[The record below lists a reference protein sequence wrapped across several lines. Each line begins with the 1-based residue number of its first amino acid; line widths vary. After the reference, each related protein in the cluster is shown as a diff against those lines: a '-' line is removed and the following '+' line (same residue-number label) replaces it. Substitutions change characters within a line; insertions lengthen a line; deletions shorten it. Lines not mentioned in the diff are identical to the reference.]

1 MQLRRNVVPVLLL
14 LSTCCERDQGNR
26 SRVESSRAAL
36 GVVPATEKATWTRL
50 GPPAVPDSRYLQS
63 AAFDET
69 RNVLVMFGGLVWAS
83 LGGQRDDRELWEWNP
98 ATSTWTNRTPAGS
111 NPSVRKAA
119 SMVFDSAHNK
129 FEIFGGRVVVPGAG
143 TDVSPVYADSAE
155 LWEWDPGSGAMS
167 DRSGKGPVARSQH
180 SMVFEKS
187 TGKVL
192 LFGGARNLSIDAE
205 VNLGDDVSV
214 GLGDTWEWD
223 PAAGKWTQIQPK
235 VAPSARYGGALVWD
249 STRSRAVLFGG
260 MEKSQVGLPGIPKQ
274 DTWEWDPTAQTWT
287 DRTIAGD
294 KPTPRFG
301 HAMAYDPASG
311 MVVLVGGWDI
321 DSTFGLADVW
331 QWDPNT
337 GAWSERLTGSEP
349 NLPTA
354 RLYAS
359 LVTDTAQGRLDL
371 VGGLSWP
378 EVSRDGEIWELDPVA
393 AIFTDRTPTLGKWP
407 SPRASYAMAFCP
419 ATGKTYMFGGTADD
433 PDANIFFDD
442 LWEWDGTS
450 WSQVQTDVRPPGR
463 SGAAM
468 AYDPLRKSLI
478 LFGGVNNS
486 PVGIMEQLVLGD
498 TWEWNSSTRKWSQL
512 QPTAS
517 PEPRQDH
524 AMVTDSGRAK
534 VLLFGGYLLTR
545 AATYPTPGTQRKP
558 DPLNNAVW
566 EWDGG
571 KLTWTNRT
579 PVSFTLTPPG
589 YASFESLL
597 AFDDARQKVLLVDTG
612 TSSSDN
618 VAFWEWD
625 PVSAGWA
632 KRDSGDIVHFDGDA
646 FVVYDSLR
654 RRAVVPVVADTPNSF
669 SPSVVWEISTKGPT
683 WYLRNLPASTNQFP
697 MWPTAQFDS
706 QRRVVVVFGGTI
718 DGIMSTSETWE
729 YEVTN
734 LGNGEGCTSATAST
748 CASGFCVDGVCCGTA
763 SCSGACQSCA
773 ADGQEGTCAPVAGGT
788 EVPGSCAGGQA
799 CDSSGACK
807 SKNGTTCSAATVCA
821 SGFCVDGVCCE
832 NKCNGICVS
841 CNQAGLAG
849 KCSAYAAGSDP
860 ESECGTGSDPCRL
873 TCNGAGTCDAPPV
886 GTSCGFCATCDSTGK
901 CVTPDPSPC
910 GAGGTG
916 ADGASG
922 SGGTAGTTTGGRGGS
937 GGAGGVGGTII
948 GGAGG
953 SGGTAGVG
961 GTGIGGAGGSVGTGG
976 VNSSPDGGRDAMVP
990 DTGGAAG
997 GTDAMA
1003 YDAITNGGRDA
1014 IAPDAG
1020 STPRL
1025 GRSGCSCDLGQ
1036 TSRGTSK
1043 LPFVLLGVAFLWTM
1057 RMRTTARRTTPGR
1070 RRSASVR
1077 DSGGGSDQREAA
1089 SVGDRCEPC
1098 APPRPHSHAL
1108 STSREP
1114 HTNSPGGLRDGQ
1126 PTLPTPRA
1134 SRSPVALTPTLSRL
1148 ATRDPRPAGRPGW
1161 PTVSLQVPAAL
1172 LLLATCSASNPA
1184 DRPRIESS
1192 HAALGTVPPSEV
1204 ATWTRVSAPV
1214 PLSPGARYLQ
1224 SAAFD
1229 ETRNVLVMFGGWGG
1243 NYATALQELW
1253 EWDPAAGAWTQRT
1266 LVGSKLVARC
1276 GASMVFDSTRNK
1288 FVIFG
1293 GRANSGYDLA
1303 DTWEW
1308 DPGTGAFTNRTAS
1321 VGPSARSQHS
1331 MVFEKSTGK
1340 VLLFGGGLAGSTSDQ
1355 TSISLAF
1362 GDTWEWDA
1370 GAGTWN
1376 QLNPTSAP
1384 GARYDSAL
1392 IWDSKRNRAVLFG
1405 GMQKPQADVDGI
1417 PQNDVWE
1424 WDPAKASWTLR
1435 PSKGTQ
1441 PTARWGHAMAYDPG
1455 RGMAVLAGG
1464 KDLDTNLELA
1474 DLWDWDPNS
1483 ATWTQRLDGSEPNL
1497 PAARMYASLV
1507 TAQNRLD
1514 LLAGLTLD
1522 EESGKEVASR
1532 ELWALDPA
1540 SATFTNRSVIQSGP
1554 SPRGDHSIAFC
1565 PATGKTYIFGGG
1577 RLDTSAPLNDLW
1589 EWDGSSWSEVQAD
1602 VRPPARGGAAI
1613 AYDPYRKS
1621 LVIFAGCST
1630 PMSFSDATECFYDT
1644 WEWQSSTRKWT
1655 QLFPAT
1661 SPDYSNW
1668 NGNSPPQMVTDSGRG
1683 KLLLFGVAAS
1693 NNSTAVWEWDGAT
1706 TTWTNRTPTPG
1717 SVIPKFYDPKTNSS
1731 DASTSVTFDDARQK
1745 MFVFAGQSQWQGTT
1759 SNSVFWEWDPVS
1771 AGWAFRD
1778 SGDIINL
1785 SYSLGVAYDS
1795 LRRRQ
1800 VLLAADQS
1808 PTGSTMA
1815 LDTWELDPKGPT
1827 WYLRTFPGD
1836 SAGGG
1841 YWPMAFD
1848 SKRGVMVL
1856 FCTPADGSSDVTE
1869 TWEYKVTNLGNGE
1882 GCTAATASTCASGF
1896 CVDGVC
1902 CASAACSGTCQSCSV
1917 AGYEGTCTVAAGG
1930 TEVPGSC
1937 PGQACDSSGS
1947 CNAKNGT
1954 ACSSAST
1961 CASGFCVD
1969 GVCCESVCD
1978 GTCVSC
1984 NQAGR
1989 AGKCSAYVAGSD
2001 PENECTFGLGACRA
2015 TCNGAGACDYPRAGT
2030 PCGNSC
2036 QACDGNGMCVNDP
2049 SCAPS
2054 GTGGRS
2060 GTGGSGGTG
2069 AGGASGRGGASGVG
2083 GTAAGGATGFG
2094 GAMTGGVGGTVSGGA
2109 GGRGGASGVGGSAG
2123 GGTTSVGG
2131 AGGIVAG
2138 GAGGTSDSP
2147 SSGAGGAGGT
2157 GGASG
2162 SPDGGGGFLPS
2173 DAGRVDGGQDSRP
2186 LDSGSTMGLG
2196 HKGCNCDLGQTA
2208 SGEPGLPFALLGAAF
2223 LWRRLR
2229 RRRGRSV
2236 ETAGTA
2242 QRRLVLPARR
2252 S

>member
-1 MQLRRNVVPVLLL
+1 MQLRKSAVPALLL
-14 LSTCCERDQGNR
+14 LATCCDRDPGQR
-26 SRVESSRAAL
+26 PRVESSRAAL
-36 GVVPATEKATWTRL
+36 GTVPATEKATWTRF
-50 GPPAVPDSRYLQS
+50 GPPAVPAARYLQS

-69 RNVLVMFGGLVWAS
+69 RNVLVMFGGLAGATGTDQW
-83 LGGQRDDRELWEWNP
+83 DDRELWEWNP
-98 ATSTWTNRTPAGS
+98 ATGTWTNRTPAGS
-111 NPSVRKAA
+111 NPSARKAA

-143 TDVSPVYADSAE
+143 TEYNPVYTDSAE

-167 DRSGKGPVARSQH
+167 ARSGKGPVARSQH

-192 LFGGARNLSIDAE
+192 LFGGATNLSIGAE
-205 VNLGDDVSV
+205 NSLGDDVSV

-223 PAAGKWTQIQPK
+223 PAAGTWTQIQPK
-235 VAPSARYGGALVWD
+235 AAPSARYGCALVWD
-249 STRSRAVLFGG
+249 SKRNRAVLFGG
-260 MEKSQVGLPGIPKQ
+260 MEKSQVDLPGIPKQ
-274 DTWEWDPTAQTWT
+274 DMWEWDPATQTWT
-287 DRTIAGD
+287 DRTITGD
-294 KPTPRFG
+294 KPTARYG
-301 HAMAYDPASG
+301 HAMTYDPASG

-321 DSTFGLADVW
+321 DSTFGLADVS

-393 AIFTDRTPTLGKWP
+393 ATFTDRTPTLGKWP
-407 SPRASYAMAFCP
+407 PPRASYAMAFCP
-419 ATGKTYMFGGTADD
+419 ATGKTYMFGGMSDN
-433 PDANIFFDD
+433 PEVNILFDD

-450 WSQVQTDVRPPGR
+450 WSQVQTDVRPSGR

-486 PVGIMEQLVLGD
+486 PVGIGEQLVLGD
-498 TWEWNSSTRKWSQL
+498 TWEWNPSTRKWSQL

-517 PEPRQDH
+517 PEPRDS
-524 AMVTDSGRAK
+524 ARMVTDSGRAK

-545 AATYPTPGTQRKP
+545 DATYPTPGTPRTPKTIS
-558 DPLNNAVW
+558 NAVW

-579 PVSFTLTPPG
+579 PVSYTFTPPG
-589 YASFESLL
+589 YASFEPQL
-597 AFDDARQKVLLVDTG
+597 AFDDARQKVLVLDTG

-618 VAFWEWD
+618 VALWEWD

-632 KRDSGDIVHFDGDA
+632 KRDSGDVLHFDSYTSDA
-646 FVVYDSLR
+646 HVVYDSLR
-654 RRAVVPVVADTPNSF
+654 RRAVVPVVEETPNSF

-683 WYLRNLPASTNQFP
+683 WYLRNLPTSTNQFP
-697 MWPTAQFDS
+697 GRPAATFDS
-706 QRRVVVVFGGTI
+706 QRGVMVVFGGTI
-718 DGIMSTSETWE
+718 DGTMYTSETWE
-729 YEVTN
+729 YKVTN

-763 SCSGACQSCA
+763 SCSGVCQSCA
-773 ADGQEGTCAPVAGGT
+773 VDSHEGTCAPAAAGT
-788 EVPGSCAGGQA
+788 EVPGSCASGQA
-799 CDSSGACK
+799 CDGSGACK

-832 NKCNGICVS
+832 NACTDTCAS
-841 CNQAGLAG
+841 CNQAGRAG
-849 KCSAYAAGSDP
+849 KCAAYAAGSDP

-886 GTSCGFCATCDSTGK
+886 GTSCGFCATCDSANK

-910 GAGGTG
+910 GAGG
-916 ADGASG
+916 A
-922 SGGTAGTTTGGRGGS
+922 GGS
-937 GGAGGVGGTII
+937 GSTGAGGA

-953 SGGTAGVG
+953 SGGTGASGGSTGVSGAGGKGGTSGTGGSGGSSGAGGVG
-961 GTGIGGAGGSVGTGG
+961 GAVVGGAGGGGTE
-976 VNSSPDGGRDAMVP
+976 VASSTPDGGA
-990 DTGGAAG
+990 
-997 GTDAMA
+997 
-1003 YDAITNGGRDA
+1003 DA

-1020 STPRL
+1020 SPKPAHK
-1025 GRSGCSCDLGQ
+1025 GCSCDLGRA
-1036 TSRGTSK
+1036 SRGTSG
-1043 LPFVLLGVAFLWTM
+1043 LPFFLIGAAFL
-1057 RMRTTARRTTPGR
+1057 R
-1070 RRSASVR
+1070 RRLRPAHVPRRGDLRSP
-1077 DSGGGSDQREAA
+1077 SGRKCPPHRHQPRRPSRLGGRNVP
-1089 SVGDRCEPC
+1089 VGRPQV
-1098 APPRPHSHAL
+1098 AP
-1108 STSREP
+1108 T
-1114 HTNSPGGLRDGQ
+1114 RDG
-1126 PTLPTPRA
+1126 PSTPNCRF
-1134 SRSPVALTPTLSRL
+1134 AL
-1148 ATRDPRPAGRPGW
+1148 AF
-1161 PTVSLQVPAAL
+1161 L
-1172 LLLATCSASNPA
+1172 LLLASCPAPNPGNP
-1184 DRPRIESS
+1184 PRLESS
-1192 HAALGTVPPSEV
+1192 PMALGTVPASEI

-1214 PLSPGARYLQ
+1214 PLTPTPRYLQ

-1229 ETRNVLVMFGGWGG
+1229 ETRNVLVVFGGWGG
-1243 NYATALQELW
+1243 TYATALQELW

-1266 LVGSKLVARC
+1266 LVSSKPVARA
-1276 GASMVFDSTRNK
+1276 GAGMVFDSTRNK

-1293 GRANSGYDLA
+1293 GCANSGYDLA

-1308 DPGTGAFTNRTAS
+1308 DPGTGAFTNRTTS

-1340 VLLFGGGLAGSTSDQ
+1340 VLLFGGGLTDRSSSYLTSA
-1355 TSISLAF
+1355 SLAF
-1362 GDTWEWDA
+1362 GETWEWDA
-1370 GAGTWN
+1370 GTGAWT
-1376 QLNPTSAP
+1376 QLKPTSAP

-1417 PQNDVWE
+1417 AQNDVWE
-1424 WDPAKASWTLR
+1424 WDPSKSNWTLR
-1435 PSKGTQ
+1435 TSKGTQ
-1441 PTARWGHAMAYDPG
+1441 PTARWGHVLAYDSG

-1474 DLWDWDPNS
+1474 DLWDWDPNG
-1483 ATWTQRLDGSEPNL
+1483 ATWTQRRDGSEPNL

-1522 EESGKEVASR
+1522 QASGEEVASK
-1532 ELWALDPA
+1532 ELWELDPA
-1540 SATFTNRSVIQSGP
+1540 SATFTNRSVIQNGP
-1554 SPRGDHSIAFC
+1554 SPRAGHSIAFC
-1565 PATGKTYIFGGG
+1565 PATGKTYVFGGQ
-1577 RLDTSAPLNDLW
+1577 RLDTSALLDYTSAVFNDLW
-1589 EWDGSSWSEVQAD
+1589 EWDGTSWTEVQAD
-1602 VRPPARGGAAI
+1602 VRPPARASAAI

-1621 LVIFAGCST
+1621 LVIFAGCSSVL
-1630 PMSFSDATECFYDT
+1630 SFSDTAECFHDT

-1661 SPDYSNW
+1661 SPDYSNSNDLW
-1668 NGNSPPQMVTDSGRG
+1668 PPQMVTDSGRG
-1683 KLLLFGVAAS
+1683 KLLLFAVAAS

-1706 TTWTNRTPTPG
+1706 TTWTNRTPAPG
-1717 SVIPKFYDPKTNSS
+1717 SVIPNFYDPKTNSS
-1731 DASTSVTFDDARQK
+1731 DATMSVTFDDARQK
-1745 MFVFAGQSQWQGTT
+1745 LFIFAGQSQWQGTT

-1785 SYSLGVAYDS
+1785 SYGFGVAGGVAYDS

-1800 VLLAADQS
+1800 VLLAADQ
-1808 PTGSTMA
+1808 MA

-1827 WYLRTFPGD
+1827 WYLRTFSGDTPCGD
-1836 SAGGG
+1836 S
-1841 YWPMAFD
+1841 MAFD
-1848 SKRGVMVL
+1848 SKRGVMVM
-1856 FCTPADGSSDVTE
+1856 FCTPADGSSDATETSDLTE

-1882 GCTAATASTCASGF
+1882 GCTAATAKTCASGF

-1902 CASAACSGTCQSCSV
+1902 CSSAVCSGTCQSCSV
-1917 AGYEGTCTVAAGG
+1917 AGHEGTCTVATAG

-1947 CNAKNGT
+1947 CKVKNGT

-1969 GVCCESVCD
+1969 GVCCESACD

-1984 NQAGR
+1984 NQSGR
-1989 AGKCSAYVAGSD
+1989 AGKCSAYTQGSD
-2001 PENECTFGLGACRA
+2001 PETECTFGLGVCRA

-2036 QACDGNGMCVNDP
+2036 QSCDGNGMCVNGP

-2060 GTGGSGGTG
+2060 GAGGTG
-2069 AGGASGRGGASGVG
+2069 AGGPSGRGGASGVG
-2083 GTAAGGATGFG
+2083 GTAAGGATKFG
-2094 GAMTGGVGGTVSGGA
+2094 GTVTGGASGTVSGGA
-2109 GGRGGASGVGGSAG
+2109 GGRGGEGGVGGSGSAG
-2123 GGTTSVGG
+2123 STSVGAGG
-2131 AGGIVAG
+2131 AGGQASG
-2138 GAGGTSDSP
+2138 GAGGTSSSP
-2147 SSGAGGAGGT
+2147 GGSAGGDNGI
-2157 GGASG
+2157 GGANG
-2162 SPDGGGGFLPS
+2162 SPDAGRDSFPS
-2173 DAGRVDGGQDSRP
+2173 DAARADGRRDSSP
-2186 LDSGSTMGLG
+2186 PDAGPTMGLG
-2196 HKGCNCDLGQTA
+2196 HKGCSCNLGQTA
-2208 SGEPGLPFALLGAAF
+2208 SRAPGLPFVLLGVAF
-2223 LWRRLR
+2223 SLR
-2229 RRRGRSV
+2229 RQRWGLRDGQPTQPPRARS
-2236 ETAGTA
+2236 
-2242 QRRLVLPARR
+2242 RSLRLEG
-2252 S
+2252 

>member
-1 MQLRRNVVPVLLL
+1 VP
-14 LSTCCERDQGNR
+14 
-26 SRVESSRAAL
+26 
-36 GVVPATEKATWTRL
+36 PTEVATWTRL
-50 GPPAVPDSRYLQS
+50 GPPAVPDARYLQS
-63 AAFDET
+63 AVFDET
-69 RNVLVMFGGLVWAS
+69 RKVLVMFGGLVWAS
-83 LGGQRDDRELWEWNP
+83 LGGQRDARELWEWDS
-98 ATSTWTNRTPAGS
+98 AAGTWTNRTPAGS
-111 NPSVRKAA
+111 NPSARKAA

-143 TDVSPVYADSAE
+143 TEFNPVYADSAE

-192 LFGGARNLSIDAE
+192 LFGGATNLSIDAE
-205 VNLGDDVSV
+205 VNLGDDISA

-235 VAPSARYGGALVWD
+235 AAPSARYGGALVWD

-260 MEKSQVGLPGIPKQ
+260 MEKSQVGLQGIPKQ
-274 DTWEWDPTAQTWT
+274 DTWEWDPTTQTWT

-331 QWDPNT
+331 QWDPST
-337 GAWSERLTGSEP
+337 GAWSERLTGSEA
-349 NLPTA
+349 NLPGA
-354 RLYAS
+354 RIYAS
-359 LVTDTAQGRLDL
+359 LVTDTARSRLDL
-371 VGGLSWP
+371 VGGEA

-407 SPRASYAMAFCP
+407 PPRASYAMAFCP
-419 ATGKTYMFGGTADD
+419 ATGKTYMFGGMADD
-433 PDANIFFDD
+433 PYQNVFLDD
-442 LWEWDGTS
+442 LWEWDGTT
-450 WSQVQTDVRPPGR
+450 WSQVQTDVRPSGR

-517 PEPRQDH
+517 PEPRDG
-524 AMVTDSGRAK
+524 ASMVTDSGRAK

-558 DPLNNAVW
+558 DTLSNAVW

-579 PVSFTLTPPG
+579 PDSFSFTPPG

-597 AFDDARQKVLLVDTG
+597 AFDDARQKVLVLDTG
-612 TSSSDN
+612 TSPSN
-618 VAFWEWD
+618 NLALWEWD

-632 KRDSGDIVHFDGDA
+632 KRDSGDVLHFDGYTSDA
-646 FVVYDSLR
+646 HVVYDSLR
-654 RRAVVPVVADTPNSF
+654 RRAVVPVVEETPNSF

-697 MWPTAQFDS
+697 MGPAATFDS
-706 QRRVVVVFGGTI
+706 QRGVVVVFGGTI
-718 DGIMSTSETWE
+718 DGIKPTSETWE
-729 YEVTN
+729 YKVTN

-748 CASGFCVDGVCCGTA
+748 CASGFCVDGVCCSIA
-763 SCSGACQSCA
+763 ACSGICRSCA
-773 ADGQEGTCAPVAGGT
+773 VDSHEGTCSPVAAGT
-788 EVPGSCAGGQA
+788 EVPGSCASGQA
-799 CDSSGACK
+799 CDGSGVCK
-807 SKNGTTCSAATVCA
+807 SKNGTTCSSATVCA
-821 SGFCVDGVCCE
+821 SAFCVDGVCCE
-832 NKCNGICVS
+832 NKCDGICVS

-860 ESECGTGSDPCRL
+860 ESECATGSDPCRL

-886 GTSCGFCATCDSTGK
+886 GTPCGFCATCDSTGK

-910 GAGGTG
+910 GAGGAGGSGSTG
-916 ADGASG
+916 AGGAGGNGATGGTGASG
-922 SGGTAGTTTGGRGGS
+922 GSAGVSGAGGKGGTSGTGGS
-937 GGAGGVGGTII
+937 GGSSGAGGVGGAVV

-953 SGGTAGVG
+953 GGTEVA
-961 GTGIGGAGGSVGTGG
+961 
-976 VNSSPDGGRDAMVP
+976 SSTPDGGA
-990 DTGGAAG
+990 
-997 GTDAMA
+997 
-1003 YDAITNGGRDA
+1003 DA

-1020 STPRL
+1020 NSKPAHK
-1025 GRSGCSCDLGQ
+1025 GCSCDLGQ
-1036 TSRGTSK
+1036 TNRGTSE

-1070 RRSASVR
+1070 RRSVSVFRPGFHHREHR
-1077 DSGGGSDQREAA
+1077 DHRDGWEGKKGSDPDPKPFPSGLRALCALCGETPDRAGGRQVQRE
-1089 SVGDRCEPC
+1089 
-1098 APPRPHSHAL
+1098 
-1108 STSREP
+1108 STSW
-1114 HTNSPGGLRDGQ
+1114 Q
-1126 PTLPTPRA
+1126 A
-1134 SRSPVALTPTLSRL
+1134 L
-1148 ATRDPRPAGRPGW
+1148 AT
-1161 PTVSLQVPAAL
+1161 L
-1172 LLLATCSASNPA
+1172 LLLASCSAPNPGNG
-1184 DRPRIESS
+1184 PRIESS
-1192 HAALGTVPPSEV
+1192 HQALGTVPPSEV

-1229 ETRNVLVMFGGWGG
+1229 ETRNVLVMFGGLGG
-1243 NYATALQELW
+1243 AYATALQELW
-1253 EWDPAAGAWTQRT
+1253 EWDLAAGAWTQRT
-1266 LVGSKLVARC
+1266 LVGSKPVARG

-1308 DPGTGAFTNRTAS
+1308 DPGTGAFTNRTTS

-1340 VLLFGGGLAGSTSDQ
+1340 VLLFGGGLADSTSGA
-1355 TSISLAF
+1355 TGISLAF
-1362 GDTWEWDA
+1362 GETWEWDA
-1370 GAGTWN
+1370 GTGAWT
-1376 QLNPTSAP
+1376 QLKPTSAP
-1384 GARYDSAL
+1384 GARHDSAL

-1405 GMQKPQADVDGI
+1405 GMQKPQADADGI

-1424 WDPAKASWTLR
+1424 WDPAKANWTLR
-1435 PSKGTQ
+1435 TSKGKQ

-1464 KDLDTNLELA
+1464 EDLDTNLELA

-1514 LLAGLTLD
+1514 LLEGLTLD
-1522 EESGKEVASR
+1522 QASGEEVASK
-1532 ELWALDPA
+1532 ELWELDPA
-1540 SATFTNRSVIQSGP
+1540 SATFTNRSVIQNGP
-1554 SPRGDHSIAFC
+1554 SPRAGHSIAFC
-1565 PATGKTYIFGGG
+1565 PATGKTYIFGGQ
-1577 RLDTSAPLNDLW
+1577 RLDTSALLDDTSALFDDLW
-1589 EWDGSSWSEVQAD
+1589 EWDGTSWTEVQTD
-1602 VRPPARGGAAI
+1602 VRPPARAGAAI

-1621 LVIFAGCST
+1621 LVIFAGCSSAL
-1630 PMSFSDATECFYDT
+1630 SFSDATKCFQDT

-1655 QLFPAT
+1655 QLLPAT
-1661 SPDYSNW
+1661 SPDYSNQ
-1668 NGNSPPQMVTDSGRG
+1668 NGLWPPQMVTDSGRG
-1683 KLLLFGVAAS
+1683 KLLLFGMAAS

-1706 TTWTNRTPTPG
+1706 TTWTNRTPAPG
-1717 SVIPKFYDPKTNSS
+1717 SVIPNFYDPKTNSS
-1731 DASTSVTFDDARQK
+1731 DATTAVTFDDARQK
-1745 MFVFAGQSQWQGTT
+1745 LFVFAGQSQWQGTS

-1778 SGDIINL
+1778 SGDLINI
-1785 SYSLGVAYDS
+1785 SYSSGVAYDS

-1800 VLLAADQS
+1800 VLLTADS
-1808 PTGSTMA
+1808 TPSGSTLA
-1815 LDTWELDPKGPT
+1815 LDTWELDPKGTT

-1856 FCTPADGSSDVTE
+1856 FCTPADGSTDLTE

-1882 GCTAATASTCASGF
+1882 GCTAATAKTCASSF

-1902 CASAACSGTCQSCSV
+1902 CSSAVCSGTCQSCAV
-1917 AGYEGTCTVAAGG
+1917 VGHEGTCTVAAAG

-1947 CNAKNGT
+1947 CKTKNGT
-1954 ACSSAST
+1954 ACSSASA

-1969 GVCCESVCD
+1969 GVCCEGACD

-1984 NQAGR
+1984 KQSGR
-1989 AGKCSAYVAGSD
+1989 AGKCSAYAQGSD
-2001 PENECTFGLGACRA
+2001 PETECTFGLGACRA

-2030 PCGNSC
+2030 PCGNGC
-2036 QACDGNGMCVNDP
+2036 QSCDGKGMCGDAP
-2049 SCAPS
+2049 DASSCA
-2054 GTGGRS
+2054 
-2060 GTGGSGGTG
+2060 
-2069 AGGASGRGGASGVG
+2069 
-2083 GTAAGGATGFG
+2083 
-2094 GAMTGGVGGTVSGGA
+2094 TGGV
-2109 GGRGGASGVGGSAG
+2109 
-2123 GGTTSVGG
+2123 
-2131 AGGIVAG
+2131 
-2138 GAGGTSDSP
+2138 
-2147 SSGAGGAGGT
+2147 GGAGGT
-2157 GGASG
+2157 GGRGGAGGASGLGGASG
-2162 SPDGGGGFLPS
+2162 SGGATTGGAGGQGGAGGFGGS
-2173 DAGRVDGGQDSRP
+2173 DAGGSSGAGGGSGTV
-2186 LDSGSTMGLG
+2186 DSGSRPDAGGKDSLPPDAAQPDGASGSLPPDAGHTIGLG
-2196 HKGCNCDLGQTA
+2196 HKGCDCNLGRTA
-2208 SGEPGLPFALLGAAF
+2208 RGAPRLPLALLGAAVC
-2223 LWRRLR
+2223 LWRLR
-2229 RRRGRSV
+2229 RRR
-2236 ETAGTA
+2236 
-2242 QRRLVLPARR
+2242 
-2252 S
+2252 

>member
-1 MQLRRNVVPVLLL
+1 VP
-14 LSTCCERDQGNR
+14 
-26 SRVESSRAAL
+26 
-36 GVVPATEKATWTRL
+36 PTEKATWTRV
-50 GPPAVPDSRYLQS
+50 GPPAVPDARYLQS

-69 RNVLVMFGGLVWAS
+69 RDVLVMFGGLVWAS
-83 LGGQRDDRELWEWNP
+83 LGGQRDDRELWEWDP
-98 ATSTWTNRTPAGS
+98 AMSTWTNRTPAGV

-143 TDVSPVYADSAE
+143 TDLTPVYADSAE
-155 LWEWDPGSGAMS
+155 LWEWDPGSGAIS
-167 DRSGKGPVARSQH
+167 GRSSKGPVARSQH

-187 TGKVL
+187 SGKVL
-192 LFGGARNLSIDAE
+192 LFGGATNLSIDVE
-205 VNLGDDVSV
+205 LNLGDDVSV

-235 VAPSARYGGALVWD
+235 AAPSARYGGALVWD

-274 DTWEWDPTAQTWT
+274 DTWEWDPTTQTWT

-321 DSTFGLADVW
+321 DSTGGLADVW
-331 QWDPNT
+331 QWDPST
-337 GAWSERLTGSEP
+337 GAWTLRLTGSEP

-354 RLYAS
+354 RMYAS
-359 LVTDTAQGRLDL
+359 LVTDTARSRLDL
-371 VGGLSWP
+371 VGGEA

-393 AIFTDRTPTLGKWP
+393 ATFTDRTPTLGKWP
-407 SPRASYAMAFCP
+407 PPRASYAMAFCP
-419 ATGKTYMFGGTADD
+419 ATGKTYMFGGTGDD
-433 PDANIFFDD
+433 PFANIFFDD

-450 WSQVQTDVRPPGR
+450 WSQVQTDVRPSGR

-534 VLLFGGYLLTR
+534 VLLFGGELLTHV
-545 AATYPTPGTQRKP
+545 ATYPTPGTPRTP
-558 DPLNNAVW
+558 NTISNAVW

-579 PVSFTLTPPG
+579 PVSFTLTPSG
-589 YASFESLL
+589 YASYASLL

-632 KRDSGDIVHFDGDA
+632 KRDSGDVLHFDGDA
-646 FVVYDSLR
+646 SDARVVYDSLR
-654 RRAVVPVVADTPNSF
+654 RRAVVPVVEDTPNSF

-683 WYLRNLPASTNQFP
+683 WYVRNLPASTNQFP
-697 MWPTAQFDS
+697 MWPAATFDS
-706 QRRVVVVFGGTI
+706 QRGVVVVFGGTI
-718 DGIMSTSETWE
+718 DGIVSTSETWE
-729 YEVTN
+729 YKVIN

-773 ADGQEGTCAPVAGGT
+773 VDGQEGTCAPVVAGT

-807 SKNGTTCSAATVCA
+807 SKNGTTCSSATVCA
-821 SGFCVDGVCCE
+821 SGFCVDGACCE
-832 NKCNGICVS
+832 NKCDGICVS
-841 CNQAGLAG
+841 CNLAGLAG

-873 TCNGAGTCDAPPV
+873 TCNGAGACDAPPV

-910 GAGGTG
+910 GAGG
-916 ADGASG
+916 A
-922 SGGTAGTTTGGRGGS
+922 GGS
-937 GGAGGVGGTII
+937 GSTAA

-953 SGGTAGVG
+953 SGGNG
-961 GTGIGGAGGSVGTGG
+961 GTGGTGASGGSGGGGGVGGAGGADAGGTG
-976 VNSSPDGGRDAMVP
+976 VANSSPDGGA
-990 DTGGAAG
+990 
-997 GTDAMA
+997 
-1003 YDAITNGGRDA
+1003 DA

-1020 STPRL
+1020 SPKPAHK
-1025 GRSGCSCDLGQ
+1025 GCSCDLGQ
-1036 TSRGTSK
+1036 PSRGAPG
-1043 LPFVLLGVAFLWTM
+1043 LPFILLGAAFLWTT
-1057 RMRTTARRTTPGR
+1057 RLRRIASRKTPGS
-1070 RRSASVR
+1070 RRSVSV
-1077 DSGGGSDQREAA
+1077 SVNDQRKAA
-1089 SVGDRCEPC
+1089 DVGD
-1098 APPRPHSHAL
+1098 
-1108 STSREP
+1108 SRERCRP
-1114 HTNSPGGLRDGQ
+1114 PAPRVPPTNSL
-1126 PTLPTPRA
+1126 T
-1134 SRSPVALTPTLSRL
+1134 LTPTRP
-1148 ATRDPRPAGRPGW
+1148 ATRGPRSAPSGR
-1161 PTVSLQVPAAL
+1161 PTVSLPATL
-1172 LLLATCSASNPA
+1172 LLLASCSAPNPGNS
-1184 DRPRIESS
+1184 PRIESS
-1192 HAALGTVPPSEV
+1192 HQALGTVPPSEV

-1214 PLSPGARYLQ
+1214 PLSPSARYLQ
-1224 SAAFD
+1224 SAVFD
-1229 ETRNVLVMFGGWGG
+1229 ETRNVLVVFGGLGG
-1243 NYATALQELW
+1243 AYATALQEVW

-1266 LVGSKLVARC
+1266 LVGSKPVARA
-1276 GASMVFDSTRNK
+1276 GAGMVFDSTRNK

-1303 DTWEW
+1303 DIWEW
-1308 DPGTGAFTNRTAS
+1308 DPGSNAITDRTTS
-1321 VGPSARSQHS
+1321 GGPSARSQHS

-1355 TSISLAF
+1355 TSISLAS

-1370 GAGTWN
+1370 GAGAWT
-1376 QLNPTSAP
+1376 QLKPTSAP

-1405 GMQKPQADVDGI
+1405 GMLKPQADADGT

-1424 WDPAKASWTLR
+1424 WDPAKSSWSLR

-1464 KDLDTNLELA
+1464 EDLDTNLELA

-1514 LLAGLTLD
+1514 LLEGLTLD
-1522 EESGKEVASR
+1522 QASGEEVASK
-1532 ELWALDPA
+1532 ELWELDPA
-1540 SATFTNRSVIQSGP
+1540 TATFTNRSVIQNGP
-1554 SPRGDHSIAFC
+1554 SPRAGHSIAFC
-1565 PATGKTYIFGGG
+1565 PATGKTYIFGGQ
-1577 RLDTSAPLNDLW
+1577 RLDTSALLDDLW
-1589 EWDGSSWSEVQAD
+1589 ERDGTSWTEVQAD
-1602 VRPPARGGAAI
+1602 VRPTPRAGAAM
-1613 AYDPYRKS
+1613 AYDPYRQS
-1621 LVIFAGCST
+1621 FIIFAGCSSAQ
-1630 PMSFSDATECFYDT
+1630 SFDDTTQYYQDT

-1668 NGNSPPQMVTDSGRG
+1668 RGSTPPQMVTDSGRG
-1683 KLLLFGVAAS
+1683 KLLLFGVAVS

-1706 TTWTNRTPTPG
+1706 TTWTNRTPAPG

-1731 DASTSVTFDDARQK
+1731 DATTAVTFDDARQK
-1745 MFVFAGQSQWQGTT
+1745 LFVFAGQSQWQGTS

-1778 SGDIINL
+1778 SGDLINI
-1785 SYSLGVAYDS
+1785 SYSSGVAYDS

-1800 VLLAADQS
+1800 VLLTADS
-1808 PTGSTMA
+1808 TPSGSTLA

-1856 FCTPADGSSDVTE
+1856 FCTPADGSTDVTE
-1869 TWEYKVTNLGNGE
+1869 TWEYKVTNLGDGE
-1882 GCTAATASTCASGF
+1882 GCTAAMAKTCASGF

-1902 CASAACSGTCQSCSV
+1902 CSSAVCSGTCQSCSV
-1917 AGYEGTCTVAAGG
+1917 VGHEGICTVAAAG

-1947 CNAKNGT
+1947 CKTKNGT
-1954 ACSSAST
+1954 TCSSASA

-1969 GVCCESVCD
+1969 GVCCENACD

-1984 NQAGR
+1984 NQSGR
-1989 AGKCSAYVAGSD
+1989 AGKCSAYAQGSD

-2030 PCGNSC
+2030 PCGTGC
-2036 QACDGNGMCVNDP
+2036 QSCDGNGMCVDAP
-2049 SCAPS
+2049 DASSCAS
-2054 GTGGRS
+2054 G
-2060 GTGGSGGTG
+2060 
-2069 AGGASGRGGASGVG
+2069 
-2083 GTAAGGATGFG
+2083 
-2094 GAMTGGVGGTVSGGA
+2094 
-2109 GGRGGASGVGGSAG
+2109 
-2123 GGTTSVGG
+2123 
-2131 AGGIVAG
+2131 
-2138 GAGGTSDSP
+2138 
-2147 SSGAGGAGGT
+2147 GAGGAGGT
-2157 GGASG
+2157 GGRGGTGGASGLGGASG
-2162 SPDGGGGFLPS
+2162 SGGVTTGGAGGQGGAGGFGGS
-2173 DAGRVDGGQDSRP
+2173 DAGGSGGLGGAGGGSGGPGTTPDAGGKDSLPPDMANPDGASNSLPPDA
-2186 LDSGSTMGLG
+2186 GSAGRLG
-2196 HKGCNCDLGQTA
+2196 HKGCDCNLGQSARGT
-2208 SGEPGLPFALLGAAF
+2208 PGLPLSLLGAAF
-2223 LWRRLR
+2223 LLR
-2229 RRRGRSV
+2229 RRR
-2236 ETAGTA
+2236 
-2242 QRRLVLPARR
+2242 RRR
-2252 S
+2252 

>member
-1 MQLRRNVVPVLLL
+1 MPRPAICVVPALLL
-14 LSTCCERDQGNR
+14 LATSCDRGLENIP
-26 SRVESSRAAL
+26 SAESSRAAL
-36 GVVPATEKATWTRL
+36 GTVPATEKATWTRL
-50 GPPAVPDSRYLQS
+50 GPPAVPVARYLQS

-69 RNVLVMFGGLVWAS
+69 RKVLVVFGGIAWAS
-83 LGGQRDDRELWEWNP
+83 LGGQSDDRGLWEWDS
-98 ATSTWTNRTPAGS
+98 AAGTWTNRTPAGD
-111 NPSVRKAA
+111 NPSARKSA
-119 SMVFDSAHNK
+119 SMVFDSTRNK
-129 FEIFGGRVVVPGAG
+129 FEIFGGRVRVLDQG
-143 TDVSPVYADSAE
+143 TDLNPVYADSAE
-155 LWEWDPGSGAMS
+155 VWEWDPASGTMS
-167 DRSGKGPVARSQH
+167 DRSSKGPSARSQH

-192 LFGGARNLSIDAE
+192 LFGGGTNISIDE
-205 VNLGDDVSV
+205 FYYGDDLSV

-223 PAAGKWTQIQPK
+223 PAAGKWTQLQPK
-235 VAPSARYGGALVWD
+235 AAPSARYGGALVWD
-249 STRSRAVLFGG
+249 SKRSRAVLFGG
-260 MEKSQVGLPGIPKQ
+260 MEKSQVGLQGIPKQ
-274 DTWEWDPTAQTWT
+274 DTWEWDPATQTWT

-294 KPTPRFG
+294 KPSPRFG

-321 DSTFGLADVW
+321 DSTGGLADVW
-331 QWDPNT
+331 QWDPST
-337 GAWSERLTGSEP
+337 GAWTLRLTGSEA
-349 NLPTA
+349 NLPTS

-359 LVTDTAQGRLDL
+359 LVTDTARSRLDL
-371 VGGLSWP
+371 VGGEAEL
-378 EVSRDGEIWELDPVA
+378 SRDGEIWELEPVTA
-393 AIFTDRTPTLGKWP
+393 TFTDRTPTLGKWP
-407 SPRASYAMAFCP
+407 PPRASYAMTFCP

-433 PDANIFFDD
+433 SNANVFFDD

-597 AFDDARQKVLLVDTG
+597 AFDDARQKVLVLDTG
-612 TSSSDN
+612 TSPSDN
-618 VAFWEWD
+618 LALWEWD

-632 KRDSGDIVHFDGDA
+632 KRDSGDVLHFDGYTSDA
-646 FVVYDSLR
+646 YVVYDSLR
-654 RRAVVPVVADTPNSF
+654 RRAVVPVVEETPNSF

-683 WYLRNLPASTNQFP
+683 WYWRNLPASTNQFP
-697 MWPTAQFDS
+697 MWPAATFDS
-706 QRRVVVVFGGTI
+706 QRGVVVVFGGTI
-718 DGIMSTSETWE
+718 DGIVSTSETWE
-729 YEVTN
+729 YKVTN

-773 ADGQEGTCAPVAGGT
+773 VDSHEGTCAPVAAGT
-788 EVPGSCAGGQA
+788 EVPGSCASGQA
-799 CDSSGACK
+799 CDGSGVCK
-807 SKNGTTCSAATVCA
+807 SKNGATCSAATVCA

-832 NKCNGICVS
+832 NACTDTCVS
-841 CNQAGLAG
+841 CNQAGRAG

-886 GTSCGFCATCDSTGK
+886 GTSCGFCATCDSAGK
-901 CVTPDPSPC
+901 CSVPDPSPC
-910 GAGGTG
+910 GTGAGG
-916 ADGASG
+916 AG
-922 SGGTAGTTTGGRGGS
+922 SGGTGGGGGTTAGGVGDAGGTAGRSGIDAAAGTGGTIVVGAGGS
-937 GGAGGVGGTII
+937 GGAGG
-948 GGAGG
+948 
-953 SGGTAGVG
+953 
-961 GTGIGGAGGSVGTGG
+961 
-976 VNSSPDGGRDAMVP
+976 SPDGGRDAMVP
-990 DTGGAAG
+990 DASSP
-997 GTDAMA
+997 DF
-1003 YDAITNGGRDA
+1003 GRDA
-1014 IAPDAG
+1014 LLPDVGIPGVGIDAMSPDA
-1020 STPRL
+1020 SAKPKL

-1036 TSRGTSK
+1036 TDRSTSG
-1043 LPFVLLGVAFLWTM
+1043 LPFVLLGIAFLW
-1057 RMRTTARRTTPGR
+1057 R
-1070 RRSASVR
+1070 RRRRHPAQASA
-1077 DSGGGSDQREAA
+1077 
-1089 SVGDRCEPC
+1089 
-1098 APPRPHSHAL
+1098 
-1108 STSREP
+1108 
-1114 HTNSPGGLRDGQ
+1114 
-1126 PTLPTPRA
+1126 
-1134 SRSPVALTPTLSRL
+1134 L
-1148 ATRDPRPAGRPGW
+1148 AF
-1161 PTVSLQVPAAL
+1161 L
-1172 LLLATCSASNPA
+1172 LLLTTCSAPNP
-1184 DRPRIESS
+1184 DNRPRVESS
-1192 HAALGTVPPSEV
+1192 HMALGTVPASEI

-1214 PLSPGARYLQ
+1214 PLNPGSRYLQ

-1229 ETRNVLVMFGGWGG
+1229 ETRNVLVMFGGLGG
-1243 NYATALQELW
+1243 TYATALQELW

-1266 LVGSKLVARC
+1266 LVGSKPVARA
-1276 GASMVFDSTRNK
+1276 GAGMVFDSTRNK

-1331 MVFEKSTGK
+1331 MVFEKATGK
-1340 VLLFGGGLAGSTSDQ
+1340 VLLFGGGLADSTSGV

-1362 GDTWEWDA
+1362 GETWEWDA
-1370 GAGTWN
+1370 GTGAWT
-1376 QLNPTSAP
+1376 QLKPTSAP

-1435 PSKGTQ
+1435 PSKGKQ

-1464 KDLDTNLELA
+1464 EDLDTNLELA

-1522 EESGKEVASR
+1522 QESGKEVASR
-1532 ELWALDPA
+1532 ELWELDPA

-1554 SPRGDHSIAFC
+1554 SPRAGHSIAFC
-1565 PATGKTYIFGGG
+1565 PATGKTYIFGGE
-1577 RLDTSAPLNDLW
+1577 RLDTSALLDDLW
-1589 EWDGSSWSEVQAD
+1589 EWDGSSWTEVQAD
-1602 VRPPARGGAAI
+1602 VRPPARASAAI

-1621 LVIFAGCST
+1621 LVIFAGCSSAL
-1630 PMSFSDATECFYDT
+1630 SFSDATECFHDT

-1655 QLFPAT
+1655 QLLPAT
-1661 SPDYSNW
+1661 SPDYLNQ
-1668 NGNSPPQMVTDSGRG
+1668 NGLWPPQMVTDSGRG
-1683 KLLLFGVAAS
+1683 KLLLFGMAAS
-1693 NNSTAVWEWDGAT
+1693 NSSTAVWEWDGAT
-1706 TTWTNRTPTPG
+1706 TTWTNRTPAPG

-1731 DASTSVTFDDARQK
+1731 DATISVTFDDARQK
-1745 MFVFAGQSQWQGTT
+1745 LFVFAGQSQWQGTT

-1778 SGDIINL
+1778 SGDIINI
-1785 SYSLGVAYDS
+1785 SYSPGVAYDS

-1808 PTGSTMA
+1808 QTGSTMA
-1815 LDTWELDPKGPT
+1815 LDAWELDPKGPT

-1841 YWPMAFD
+1841 YSPMAFD
-1848 SKRGVMVL
+1848 SQRGVMVL

-1902 CASAACSGTCQSCSV
+1902 CSSAVCSGTCQSCAV
-1917 AGYEGTCTVAAGG
+1917 VGHEGTCTVATAG

-1947 CNAKNGT
+1947 CKVKNGT

-1969 GVCCESVCD
+1969 GVCCENACD

-1989 AGKCSAYVAGSD
+1989 AGKCSAYAQGSD
-2001 PENECTFGLGACRA
+2001 PETECTFGLGVCRA

-2030 PCGNSC
+2030 PCGTGC
-2036 QACDGNGMCVNDP
+2036 QSCDGNGMCVA
-2049 SCAPS
+2049 SC
-2054 GTGGRS
+2054 
-2060 GTGGSGGTG
+2060 GSGGASG
-2069 AGGASGRGGASGVG
+2069 RGGVGGLGAAGGASGRGGASGSG
-2083 GTAAGGATGFG
+2083 GTTTGGVPSLGGATGSG
-2094 GAMTGGVGGTVSGGA
+2094 GAITGGSVGQGGVGGTSGSAIGGSITGGSITGGA
-2109 GGRGGASGVGGSAG
+2109 TGRA
-2123 GGTTSVGG
+2123 
-2131 AGGIVAG
+2131 
-2138 GAGGTSDSP
+2138 
-2147 SSGAGGAGGT
+2147 GT
-2157 GGASG
+2157 GGANG
-2162 SPDGGGGFLPS
+2162 SPDGGRDALTPSSPDSGRNPS
-2173 DAGRVDGGQDSRP
+2173 DAASADGTGPTLPPDGGGGGTLR
-2186 LDSGSTMGLG
+2186 LIHG
-2196 HKGCNCDLGQTA
+2196 GCNCNLGPSVSRTT
-2208 SGEPGLPFALLGAAF
+2208 GCPLTLLGAA
-2223 LWRRLR
+2223 LWLWRLR
-2229 RRRGRSV
+2229 RRRWLGRIN
-2236 ETAGTA
+2236 ED
-2242 QRRLVLPARR
+2242 LPTMHCYSRR
-2252 S
+2252 STTTSTRKPNPRNTNSGSKFSNANKPRHRGAGRNGAWEKPPLAG

>member
-1 MQLRRNVVPVLLL
+1 MQLRKSAVPALLL
-14 LSTCCERDQGNR
+14 LATCCDRDPGD
-26 SRVESSRAAL
+26 SPRVESSRAAL
-36 GVVPATEKATWTRL
+36 GTVPPTEKATWTRV
-50 GPPAVPDSRYLQS
+50 GPPAVPDARYLQS

-83 LGGQRDDRELWEWNP
+83 LGGQRDDRELWEWDP
-98 ATSTWTNRTPAGS
+98 AMSTWTNRTPAGV

-143 TDVSPVYADSAE
+143 TDISPVYADSAE
-155 LWEWDPGSGAMS
+155 LWEWDPASGVMS
-167 DRSGKGPVARSQH
+167 ARSGKGPVARSQH

-192 LFGGARNLSIDAE
+192 LFGGATNLSIDAE
-205 VNLGDDVSV
+205 LYFGDDVSV

-223 PAAGKWTQIQPK
+223 PVAGKWTQVQPK
-235 VAPSARYGGALVWD
+235 IAPSARYGGALVWD

-274 DTWEWDPTAQTWT
+274 DTWEWDPAAQTWT
-287 DRTIAGD
+287 DRTITGD

-321 DSTFGLADVW
+321 DSGFGLADVW

-337 GAWSERLTGSEP
+337 GAWTLRLTGSEP
-349 NLPTA
+349 NLPQA

-359 LVTDTAQGRLDL
+359 LVTDTARSRLDL
-371 VGGLSWP
+371 VGG
-378 EVSRDGEIWELDPVA
+378 ETAVSRDGEIWELDPVA
-393 AIFTDRTPTLGKWP
+393 ATFTDRTPTLGKWP
-407 SPRASYAMAFCP
+407 PPRQGFAMAFCP
-419 ATGKTYMFGGTADD
+419 ATGRTYVFGGTADD

-450 WSQVQTDVRPPGR
+450 WSQVQTDVRPAGR

-534 VLLFGGYLLTR
+534 VLLFGGELLTHV
-545 AATYPTPGTQRKP
+545 ATYPTPGTPRTP
-558 DPLNNAVW
+558 NTISNAVW

-589 YASFESLL
+589 YASYASLL
-597 AFDDARQKVLLVDTG
+597 AFDDARQKVLLLDEG
-612 TSSSDN
+612 ASSSDN

-632 KRDSGDIVHFDGDA
+632 KRDSGDVLHFDGDA
-646 FVVYDSLR
+646 SDAHVVYDSLR
-654 RRAVVPVVADTPNSF
+654 RRAVVPVVEDTPNSF

-683 WYLRNLPASTNQFP
+683 WYLRNLPASTNPFP
-697 MWPTAQFDS
+697 MWPAATFDS
-706 QRRVVVVFGGTI
+706 QRGVMVVFGGTI

-729 YEVTN
+729 YKVTN
-734 LGNGEGCTSATAST
+734 LGNGEGCTSATTAT

-773 ADGQEGTCAPVAGGT
+773 VDGQEGTCAPVVAGT
-788 EVPGSCAGGQA
+788 EVPDSCASGQA
-799 CDSSGACK
+799 CDGSGACK
-807 SKNGTTCSAATVCA
+807 SKNGTTCSSATVCA

-832 NKCNGICVS
+832 NKCDGICVS

-886 GTSCGFCATCDSTGK
+886 GTSCGFCATCDGTGK
-901 CVTPDPSPC
+901 CVTPNPSPC
-910 GAGGTG
+910 GAGGAGGSGSTG
-916 ADGASG
+916 AGGAGGSGG
-922 SGGTAGTTTGGRGGS
+922 SGGTIS
-937 GGAGGVGGTII
+937 
-948 GGAGG
+948 AGG
-953 SGGTAGVG
+953 SGGTAGA
-961 GTGIGGAGGSVGTGG
+961 GGAGGADAGGTG
-976 VNSSPDGGRDAMVP
+976 VANSSPDGGA
-990 DTGGAAG
+990 
-997 GTDAMA
+997 
-1003 YDAITNGGRDA
+1003 DA

-1020 STPRL
+1020 SPKPAHK
-1025 GRSGCSCDLGQ
+1025 GCSCDLGQ
-1036 TSRGTSK
+1036 TNRGAPG
-1043 LPFVLLGVAFLWTM
+1043 LAVVLLGAAFLWAT
-1057 RMRTTARRTTPGR
+1057 RLRRIVRRKTPGS
-1070 RRSASVR
+1070 RRSASVLRPGFHHR
-1077 DSGGGSDQREAA
+1077 DHGDHRDETQSRGKGSDP
-1089 SVGDRCEPC
+1089 DPK
-1098 APPRPHSHAL
+1098 PFL
-1108 STSREP
+1108 S
-1114 HTNSPGGLRDGQ
+1114 GLRGRCAFCGA
-1126 PTLPTPRA
+1126 TPNRA
-1134 SRSPVALTPTLSRL
+1134 VGRQVPRESTFWQAL
-1148 ATRDPRPAGRPGW
+1148 AT
-1161 PTVSLQVPAAL
+1161 L
-1172 LLLATCSASNPA
+1172 LLLASCSAPSPGNS
-1184 DRPRIESS
+1184 PRIAFS
-1192 HAALGTVPPSEV
+1192 HQALGIVPPSEV

-1214 PLSPGARYLQ
+1214 PLSPSSRYLQ

-1229 ETRNVLVMFGGWGG
+1229 ETRNVLVMFGGCDGS
-1243 NYATALQELW
+1243 ATALQELW

-1266 LVGSKLVARC
+1266 LVGSKPVARM

-1308 DPGTGAFTNRTAS
+1308 DPGTGVFTDRTTSA
-1321 VGPSARSQHS
+1321 GPSARSQHG

-1340 VLLFGGGLAGSTSDQ
+1340 VLLFGGGLAASTSDQ

-1370 GAGTWN
+1370 GTGLWT
-1376 QLNPTSAP
+1376 QLKPTSAP

-1392 IWDSKRNRAVLFG
+1392 IWDSQRNRAVLFG
-1405 GMQKPQADVDGI
+1405 GTQKPKADTDGT
-1417 PQNDVWE
+1417 PQNDLWE
-1424 WDPAKASWTLR
+1424 WDPAKSSWTLR
-1435 PSKGTQ
+1435 SSKGTQ

-1464 KDLDTNLELA
+1464 EDLETMGLA

-1483 ATWTQRLDGSEPNL
+1483 AAWTQRLDGSEANL
-1497 PAARMYASLV
+1497 PAGRMYASLV
-1507 TAQNRLD
+1507 TNPAQNHLY
-1514 LLAGLTLD
+1514 LVAGLTFD
-1522 EESGKEVASR
+1522 PVSTEQVASND
-1532 ELWALDPA
+1532 LWELDPA

-1554 SPRGDHSIAFC
+1554 SPRAGHSIAFC
-1565 PATGKTYIFGGG
+1565 PATGKTYVFGGQ
-1577 RLDTSAPLNDLW
+1577 RLDTSALLDDLW
-1589 EWDGSSWSEVQAD
+1589 EWDGTSWTEVQAD
-1602 VRPPARGGAAI
+1602 VRPPPRAGAAM
-1613 AYDPYRKS
+1613 AYDPYRQS
-1621 LVIFAGCST
+1621 FIIFAGCSSAL
-1630 PMSFSDATECFYDT
+1630 SFSDTTQCFYDT
-1644 WEWQSSTRKWT
+1644 WEWQSGTRKWT

-1668 NGNSPPQMVTDSGRG
+1668 RGSTPPQMVTDSGRG

-1706 TTWTNRTPTPG
+1706 TSWTNRTPAPG

-1731 DASTSVTFDDARQK
+1731 DATTSVTFDDAREK
-1745 MFVFAGQSQWQGTT
+1745 LFVFAGQSQWQGTT

-1778 SGDIINL
+1778 SGDIINI
-1785 SYSLGVAYDS
+1785 SGSPGVAYDS

-1808 PTGSTMA
+1808 PTGSTLA

-1848 SKRGVMVL
+1848 SQRGVMVL

-1902 CASAACSGTCQSCSV
+1902 CASAACTGFCQSCAV
-1917 AGYEGTCTVAAGG
+1917 AGYEGTCTVAAAG

-1937 PGQACDSSGS
+1937 LGQACDSSGS
-1947 CNAKNGT
+1947 CKAK
-1954 ACSSAST
+1954 
-1961 CASGFCVD
+1961 
-1969 GVCCESVCD
+1969 E
-1978 GTCVSC
+1978 
-1984 NQAGR
+1984 R
-1989 AGKCSAYVAGSD
+1989 
-2001 PENECTFGLGACRA
+2001 
-2015 TCNGAGACDYPRAGT
+2015 
-2030 PCGNSC
+2030 
-2036 QACDGNGMCVNDP
+2036 
-2049 SCAPS
+2049 
-2054 GTGGRS
+2054 
-2060 GTGGSGGTG
+2060 
-2069 AGGASGRGGASGVG
+2069 
-2083 GTAAGGATGFG
+2083 
-2094 GAMTGGVGGTVSGGA
+2094 
-2109 GGRGGASGVGGSAG
+2109 
-2123 GGTTSVGG
+2123 
-2131 AGGIVAG
+2131 
-2138 GAGGTSDSP
+2138 
-2147 SSGAGGAGGT
+2147 
-2157 GGASG
+2157 
-2162 SPDGGGGFLPS
+2162 
-2173 DAGRVDGGQDSRP
+2173 
-2186 LDSGSTMGLG
+2186 
-2196 HKGCNCDLGQTA
+2196 HDLLQ
-2208 SGEPGLPFALLGAAF
+2208 
-2223 LWRRLR
+2223 RKRLR
-2229 RRRGRSV
+2229 LWVLRGWHVLRERVRRHLR
-2236 ETAGTA
+2236 
-2242 QRRLVLPARR
+2242 VL
-2252 S
+2252 